1 MRLVVHA
8 PNVHQGGGR
17 TLLLALL
24 EAARGCDCRLILDE
38 RMDAG
43 ELAAGALSMRVPASV
58 AGRLAAEMTLR
69 RLAAEADAVLCLGNL
84 PPLFRLAAP
93 VTLYLQNRNLV
104 GPRDLSEFRLSDR
117 LRIAAERA
125 WLRGRLSTVDEI
137 MVQTRTMAALVR
149 RHFGRE
155 ARVLPFL
162 PGDMSTG
169 AGQDKRF
176 DFIYVASGE
185 PHKNHRTLIE
195 AWALLAS
202 EGIRPSLCLVLG
214 ANDAGPLT
222 AWIEERARG
231 GLDLHIF
238 RGLPRAEVLRLYAA
252 SRALVFPSGF
262 ESLGLPL
269 LEAQAA
275 GLPILAGELDYVR
288 DVVEPAQTFDPGSAV
303 SIARA
308 VKRHLGVQEARVSP
322 VTAEVLLE
330 EIERSALRRAA
341 KGTVAPVSKA

>member
-8 PNVHQGGGR
+8 PNLHQGGGR

-24 EAARGCDCRLILDE
+24 QAARDRDCRLILDE
-38 RMDAG
+38 RMDTGA
-43 ELAAGALSMRVPASV
+43 LAGATVCLRVPPSI
-58 AGRLAAEMTLR
+58 AGRLGADRALR
-69 RLAAEADAVLCLGNL
+69 RLAADADAVLCLGNL
-84 PPLFRLAAP
+84 PPLFSLAAP

-104 GPRDLSEFRLSDR
+104 GPRDLSEFRFSDR
-117 LRIAAERA
+117 LRIAVERA
-125 WLRGRLSTVDEI
+125 WLRSRMSNVDEI
-137 MVQTRTMAALVR
+137 VVQTPTMAELVR
-149 RHFGRE
+149 RHFRRE

-162 PGDMSTG
+162 PEEMT
-169 AGQDKRF
+169 ARAPQAKRF
-176 DFIYVASGE
+176 DFIYVATGE
-185 PHKNHRTLIE
+185 PHKNHRTLVE
-195 AWALLAS
+195 AWALLAR

-214 ANDAGPLT
+214 ANHAGLLT
-222 AWIEERARG
+222 AWIEERARA
-231 GLDLHIF
+231 GLDLHLF

-288 DVVEPAQTFDPGSAV
+288 DVVEPAQTFDPASPV

-308 VKRHLGVQEARVSP
+308 VKRHLGAREVRVSP
-322 VTAEVLLE
+322 VTADALIDEL
-330 EIERSALRRAA
+330 ERSALRRSA

>member
-8 PNVHQGGGR
+8 PNLHQGGGR

-24 EAARGCDCRLILDE
+24 QAARDRDCRLILDE
-38 RMDAG
+38 RMDTGA
-43 ELAAGALSMRVPASV
+43 LAGATVCLRVPPSI
-58 AGRLAAEMTLR
+58 AGRLGAERALR
-69 RLAAEADAVLCLGNL
+69 RLAADADAVLCLGNL
-84 PPLFRLAAP
+84 PPLFSLAAP

-104 GPRDLSEFRLSDR
+104 GPRDLSEFRVSDR
-117 LRIAAERA
+117 LRIAVERA
-125 WLRGRLSTVDEI
+125 WLRSRMSNVDEI
-137 MVQTRTMAALVR
+137 VVQTPTMAELVR
-149 RHFGRE
+149 RHFRRE

-162 PGDMSTG
+162 PEEMT
-169 AGQDKRF
+169 ARAPQAKRF
-176 DFIYVASGE
+176 DLIYVATGE
-185 PHKNHRTLIE
+185 PHKNHRTLVE

-214 ANDAGPLT
+214 TNDARLT

-231 GLDLHIF
+231 GLDLHLF
-238 RGLPRAEVLRLYAA
+238 RGLPRVEVLRLYGA

-288 DVVEPAQTFDPGSAV
+288 DVVQPAQTFDPASAV